1 MYRLIRVEECV
12 MHCHKLHCK
21 VARLELLTV
30 LFVHA
35 HADCRKRHREAFIWN
50 KENGK
55 SIRQVEAGA
64 MMVYIISCKLAAGVR
79 RTSSLA

>member
-1 MYRLIRVEECV
+1 MYHLTRLEECV
-12 MHCHKLHCK
+12 MHGRKLHCK
-21 VARLELLTV
+21 VAQLELLTV

-35 HADCRKRHREAFIWN
+35 HADRRKRHREAFIWN

-64 MMVYIISCKLAAGVR
+64 MTVYIIGCRLAAGVG